1 VPALYIVGAFQ
12 YPAETLISTPVC
24 KIAMRIE
31 STGKYEYRK
40 DLYDRAAEEMGESA
54 RSKGL
59 DAAAAFTL
67 RMRRNLSRAVEHPD
81 MTPELAELLST
92 PRVRLDYEVQT
103 SVKVRKDPD
112 EAPDLITHRLEND
125 R

>member
-1 VPALYIVGAFQ
+1 
-12 YPAETLISTPVC
+12 
-24 KIAMRIE
+24 MRIE

-40 DLYDRAAEEMGESA
+40 DLYDHAAEELGESA

-67 RMRRNLSRAVEHPD
+67 RMTKRLEKASDHPD

-92 PRVRLDYEVQT
+92 PRVSVDYEIRT
-103 SVKVRKDPD
+103 SVTV
-112 EAPDLITHRLEND
+112 EAPDEPADLITFRED
-125 R
+125 